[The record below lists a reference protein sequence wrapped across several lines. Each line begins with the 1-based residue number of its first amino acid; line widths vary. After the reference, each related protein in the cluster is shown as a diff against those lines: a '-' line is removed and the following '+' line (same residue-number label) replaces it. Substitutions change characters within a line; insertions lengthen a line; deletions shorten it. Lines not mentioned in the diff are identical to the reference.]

1 MSDIGG
7 KVYFVSGASGGIGLE
22 MVVQLLGQGMR
33 VAATSRDKKKL
44 IEVLKERD
52 NSLIRDDNFIAI
64 EMDLSSEHSIKKAIS
79 ECIGKFKTIYCVIN
93 NSGYAIKG
101 TIEELS
107 LKEIQDNFNIN
118 CFGPMM
124 VIHHFMPHLK
134 CKPYSDP
141 RIINVSSVVGFNG
154 DLMNRFPS
162 YISSKFALD
171 GFTES
176 ISNDL
181 KKYGIKCTT
190 VKPGYFITPFN
201 DHIIHSKNEQPLT
214 DQEKEILEKYNATK
228 PKNNGSDPVKGARA
242 IIQISLNPEPPLHL
256 FLGSDSLK
264 HAESKIQKVQSDIN
278 KWIEL
283 TKSTDN

>member
-1 MSDIGG
+1 MTDIGG
-7 KVYFVSGASGGIGLE
+7 RVYFISGASGGIGLE
-22 MVVQLLGQGMR
+22 IVLQLLGQGMR

-44 IEVLKERD
+44 IESLKDRD

-64 EMDLSSEHSIKKAIS
+64 EMDLNSESSIKKAVS
-79 ECIGKFKTIYCVIN
+79 ECMSKFKTIYCVIN
-93 NSGYAIKG
+93 NSGYGLKG
-101 TIEELS
+101 TIEELT
-107 LKEIQDNFNIN
+107 LKEIQENFNVN

-134 CKPYSDP
+134 CKPYHDP

-162 YISSKFALD
+162 YVSSKFALD

-181 KKYGIKCTT
+181 SKYGIKCTS

-201 DHIIHSKNEQPLT
+201 DNIVHSKGEQPLT
-214 DQEKEILEKYNATK
+214 DHEKEILEKYNATK
-228 PKNNGSDPVKGARA
+228 PKNSGSDPIKGARA
-242 IIQISLNPEPPLHL
+242 LIQISLDPSPPLHL
-256 FLGSDSLK
+256 FLGSDALK
-264 HAESKIQKVQSDIN
+264 HADSKIQKVEADIN
-278 KWIEL
+278 KWAEL
-283 TKSTDN
+283 SKSTDN